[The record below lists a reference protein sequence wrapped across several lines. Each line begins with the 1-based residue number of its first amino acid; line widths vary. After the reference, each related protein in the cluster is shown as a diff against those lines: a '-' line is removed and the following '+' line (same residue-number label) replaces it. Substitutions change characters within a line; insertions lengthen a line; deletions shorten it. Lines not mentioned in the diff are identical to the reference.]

1 MKSLLERKEIWH
13 QRGIRHRGISVS
25 LPLLGFIIT
34 REQGRVE
41 EGESLLQSFVQRTLL
56 H

>member
-25 LPLLGFIIT
+25 LLGFIT
-34 REQGRVE
+34 REQGIVE
-41 EGESLLQSFVQRTLL
+41 EGDHEGAHQAGEL
-56 H
+56 